1 LRNDRISF
9 WCVQHSVSPWV
20 RNEANGT
27 TTVETGV
34 RNSSAGNVKHI
45 AAGARNSNRILKMCD
60 AANAGHV
67 AARDDRERQLTSNN

>member
-1 LRNDRISF
+1 
-9 WCVQHSVSPWV
+9 
-20 RNEANGT
+20 
-27 TTVETGV
+27 
-34 RNSSAGNVKHI
+34 VKHI